1 MQQLENLDELR
12 LEELSLIAKDWCLVN
27 GISKDNFY
35 YIFQIYFKI
44 FFKGLVFLEKN
55 NELMANKTQ
64 NHDSA
69 LPLPVTLFPTQ
80 YPDKEF
86 LFATSIQNH
95 FNELIYTISNDYEF
109 LRDTLEK

>member
-1 MQQLENLDELR
+1 
-12 LEELSLIAKDWCLVN
+12 
-27 GISKDNFY
+27 
-35 YIFQIYFKI
+35 
-44 FFKGLVFLEKN
+44 
-55 NELMANKTQ
+55 MANKAQ

-80 YPDKEF
+80 YPNEQF
-86 LFATSIQNH
+86 QFALSIQNH